1 MRKTPR
7 IGCMGELLV
16 ELVCTSRNGRHRV
29 VSSYLGPFPSGAS
42 GIFIDQA
49 AQIGGRCFFVG
60 ALGDDAFGEV
70 VRERLV
76 EHGVDVSLV
85 RTAKTWPTGSAFVS
99 YNDDGSRDFVFNIA
113 RSAAAQF
120 SADAPTL
127 KALEAF
133 GLDAMHVSGS
143 ALSEP
148 AMARSVLTACKALY
162 AKGVKISFDPNIR
175 KELVGDPSYFEIVH
189 ELIEICSIFL
199 PSDIDAEI
207 LYPGRELADFA
218 REVFAH
224 GADHVVLKQGE
235 NGSQALSRD
244 GARARFPAHKVE
256 VLDPTGAGDCFCATF
271 VTLIASGDY
280 SLEAALARAN
290 AAGALAVT
298 KIGPMEGNS
307 TLAEVDALL
316 ATGG

>member
-60 ALGDDAFGEV
+60 A
-70 VRERLV
+70 R
-76 EHGVDVSLV
+76 
-85 RTAKTWPTGSAFVS
+85 
-99 YNDDGSRDFVFNIA
+99 
-113 RSAAAQF
+113 
-120 SADAPTL
+120 
-127 KALEAF
+127 
-133 GLDAMHVSGS
+133 
-143 ALSEP
+143 
-148 AMARSVLTACKALY
+148 
-162 AKGVKISFDPNIR
+162 
-175 KELVGDPSYFEIVH
+175 
-189 ELIEICSIFL
+189 
-199 PSDIDAEI
+199 
-207 LYPGRELADFA
+207 
-218 REVFAH
+218 

-307 TLAEVDALL
+307 TLAEGEALL
-316 ATGG
+316 APGG